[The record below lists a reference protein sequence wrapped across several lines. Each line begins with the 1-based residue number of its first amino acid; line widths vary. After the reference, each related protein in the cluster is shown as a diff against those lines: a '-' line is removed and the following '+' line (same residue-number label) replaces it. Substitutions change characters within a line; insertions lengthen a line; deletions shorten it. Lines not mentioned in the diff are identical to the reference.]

1 MPRYKASVS
10 YDGTDFCGW
19 QAQKQDLPTVQG
31 TIETAL
37 FTWLR
42 EEITI
47 LGCGRTDSGVHARGY
62 CFHFDTEASL
72 ENAVYKLNALL
83 PLSISIENIVQ
94 VSSDFHARFDAV
106 SRSYEFNIH
115 TTKDPFKNRFSYRY
129 FGKLDIDKLQECLDV
144 IASYK
149 AFFPFCKSK
158 TDVKTMNCDIREAQ
172 WTTDGN
178 GNFLL
183 RITADRFL
191 RGMIRLIVGAC
202 INYNKGKLTIHD
214 LKDAMDRQSLL
225 DTSYS
230 VPACGLCLMDI
241 EYPSAT

>member
-31 TIETAL
+31 TIEQAL

-47 LGCGRTDSGVHARGY
+47 SGCGRTDSGVHARGY
-62 CFHFDTEASL
+62 CFHFDTEATVD
-72 ENAVYKLNALL
+72 NAVYKLNALL
-83 PLSISIENIVQ
+83 PTSIAIEQ
-94 VSSDFHARFDAV
+94 VVPTTSDFHARFDAT
-106 SRSYEFNIH
+106 SRSYEFRIH

-129 FGKLDIDKLQECLDV
+129 YGSLEIEKLQECLDV
-144 IASYK
+144 ISSYQ

-158 TDVKTMNCDIREAQ
+158 TDVKTMDCDIREAQ
-172 WTTDGN
+172 WMSEGEGN
-178 GNFLL
+178 YVM

-202 INYNKGKLTIHD
+202 INYNKGKLAIAD
-214 LKDAMDRQSLL
+214 IKKSLDVQSLL
-225 DTSYS
+225 STSYS

-241 EYPSAT
+241 KYPEK